1 MSEIEFISEP
11 TIDDYLETDKITRIL
26 AQQLVTNSKS

>member
-1 MSEIEFISEP
+1 MSEIAFISDP